1 MPSLIRL
8 CVTLCYFLFNGHF
21 WLTNG
26 QSSDDEMDVS
36 NDDEDSGEE
45 EIIPQM
51 GTIASLEEILRTL
64 VITLQE
70 ELPRF
75 RDIMVE
81 LVDKLQSGRHQ
92 AAK

>member
-1 MPSLIRL
+1 
-8 CVTLCYFLFNGHF
+8 
-21 WLTNG
+21 
-26 QSSDDEMDVS
+26 MDVS